1 MDMMYMPDGLRAA
14 MELMEANPAKLIHR
28 NGFNVTAMSFPPEKI
43 YAEIRK
49 RCPDFKMVYDVD
61 PLKQSIAESW
71 PDSLDDSAA
80 REEWGW
86 RPNFGLAA
94 MTRDM
99 LEKLSKK
106 LLK

>member
-14 MELMEANPAKLIHR
+14 MELMEANPDRLIHR

-49 RCPDFKMVYDVD
+49 RKPGFKMEYQVD

-71 PDSLDDSAA
+71 PDSLDDTAA

-86 RPNFGLAA
+86 HPNYGLAT

-99 LEKLSKK
+99 LEKLTEK
-106 LLK
+106 LQA